1 MNKCIL
7 IGRLT
12 RDPELRYT
20 QSGTPVCSS
29 SLAVRRPTARD
40 GETDADF
47 INLVVWGVVGEN
59 LAKYM
64 VKGGQIAVEGRI
76 QVSNYQDKDGVKRW
90 KTEVVA
96 SSVEFLGN
104 PRQEQASSSPAPM
117 QQPSQQ
123 QFGYEVQFND
133 EDLPF

>member
-1 MNKCIL
+1 MNKVLL

-12 RDPELRYT
+12 KDPELRYT
-20 QSGTPVCSS
+20 PAGTPVCNASI
-29 SLAVRRPTARD
+29 AVRRPTAKD

-47 INLVVWGVVGEN
+47 INLVVWGVMGEN

>member
-1 MNKCIL
+1 MNKVIL

-12 RDPELRYT
+12 KEPELRYT
-20 QSGTPVCSS
+20 PAGTPVCNASI
-29 SLAVRRPTARD
+29 AVRRPATKD
-40 GETDADF
+40 GEADADF

-104 PRQEQASSSPAPM
+104 PRQEQAPSVKQSP
-117 QQPSQQ
+117 Q
-123 QFGYEVQFND
+123 QFGYEVQFSD